1 MRTQIEL
8 DKPQVH
14 LERNAQGDAN
24 WRLRERSPSRR
35 PVRFDSLVI
44 RDGTLTLR
52 DPRLR
57 TDLRLEVATGA
68 RGRDDTYA
76 PLLARGTGR
85 YRNGEFRLEGRAD
98 SPLQLLQRGGGYR
111 LDVKLSAAATH
122 AHVRGTLPAPIDLGH
137 FQLRTDVSGQDLADL
152 YTLLDFPVPES
163 PPYALSGLLERNDSI
178 IAYRNFSGRIGDTDM
193 AGDLTVDVGR
203 VIPFARGKLVSRH
216 LDLDDLAVLVGAP
229 PATGA
234 GETANAQQ
242 RADAAEHARS
252 TRLLPDRSFDLLKL
266 HLLDA
271 DITLEAGESIIV
283 NGLQRVRP
291 GAQVTPVIETNAA
304 EQMDHVS

>member
-1 MRTQIEL
+1 M
-8 DKPQVH
+8 
-14 LERNAQGDAN
+14 A
-24 WRLRERSPSRR
+24 RR
-35 PVRFDSLVI
+35 QTKCR
-44 RDGTLTLR
+44 
-52 DPRLR
+52 
-57 TDLRLEVATGA
+57 
-68 RGRDDTYA
+68 
-76 PLLARGTGR
+76 
-85 YRNGEFRLEGRAD
+85 
-98 SPLQLLQRGGGYR
+98 
-111 LDVKLSAAATH
+111 ATH

-193 AGDLTVDVGR
+193 AGDLTVDVGP

-234 GETANAQQ
+234 GETANARQ

-266 HLLDA
+266 RLLDA
-271 DITLEAGESIIV
+271 DITLEAGEVESKKLPIDALAARFQLDGGMLKV
-283 NGLQRVRP
+283 HPLDVRVAGGDVEGSVSLDARRHHPDRRRP
-291 GAQVTPVIETNAA
+291 GRAMSICPFPPSGRRAGRTRARRNSRQRNSLRRCSPRRWRNRDRHGPDA
-304 EQMDHVS
+304 